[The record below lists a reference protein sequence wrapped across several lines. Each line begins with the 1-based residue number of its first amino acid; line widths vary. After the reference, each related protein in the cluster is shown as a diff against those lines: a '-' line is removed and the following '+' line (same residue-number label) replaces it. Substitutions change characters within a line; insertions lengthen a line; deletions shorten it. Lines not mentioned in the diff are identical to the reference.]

1 MYKNNQSEIILEK
14 LHFWLVWTIL
24 AEFPKWSDQMFD
36 SWFAHSS
43 FLQVTI
49 SSSSL
54 LDEESRIFFSES
66 QILGKSSFSVEEN
79 TFEDPAMLILE
90 IGTLWLQSS
99 CRSWRTSPVSIPSL
113 KLRSRSD
120 KLPKLYRLALSEL
133 TPFESSLLE
142 TKK

>member
-1 MYKNNQSEIILEK
+1 
-14 LHFWLVWTIL
+14 
-24 AEFPKWSDQMFD
+24 MFD

-54 LDEESRIFFSES
+54 LDEESRIFFNES

-90 IGTLWLQSS
+90 IGTL
-99 CRSWRTSPVSIPSL
+99 
-113 KLRSRSD
+113 
-120 KLPKLYRLALSEL
+120 
-133 TPFESSLLE
+133 
-142 TKK
+142 